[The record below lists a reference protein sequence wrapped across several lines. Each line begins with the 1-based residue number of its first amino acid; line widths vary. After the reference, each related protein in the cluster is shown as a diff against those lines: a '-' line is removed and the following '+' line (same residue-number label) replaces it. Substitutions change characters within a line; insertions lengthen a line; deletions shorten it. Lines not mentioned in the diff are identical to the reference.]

1 MISEDLTYVLDSIN
15 LLFGDPNMVALVFR
29 QWDLD
34 PEGLLQVVNS
44 VTGIAV
50 SPPMRPRELK
60 DYLLGF
66 NEGLRWQFSVRGKY
80 SSIETSSDD
89 YATEKGEKP
98 CTHK

>member
-15 LLFGDPNMVALVFR
+15 LLFGDPNRVALVFR

-44 VTGIAV
+44 VTGVAV
-50 SPPMRPRELK
+50 SPPMRPHELK

-66 NEGLRWQFSVRGKY
+66 SEGLRWQSSVRGRY
-80 SSIETSSDD
+80 SFIKTGSDD
-89 YATEKGEKP
+89 YAADKGE
-98 CTHK
+98 